1 MKTTVWAATVLSWL
15 ALASLGASAP
25 VDEGMPPSLGDIRF
39 AADVVVTPAVD
50 GAGHVRITYAV
61 TYDDLVFLRN
71 DEGFSSRYE
80 VTAILY
86 GRDWQQAAGD
96 SWLRRV
102 DVATYAETNS
112 RALVVGDTLGLDVA
126 PGTYRLR
133 MEIRSVDTGATGAVE
148 REVAVPEY
156 EPGRLVL
163 GTIVFDRAQAGP
175 APGVFVPNPS
185 RDYGEEWPALRARVP
200 VYGDP
205 GARYRAELTIET
217 DDGRTETTRVDTV
230 LQTASMTEHSFEMSV
245 LALDVGV
252 HFLRVRV
259 RAAEGG
265 GPDAA
270 VKARFRVLTSPKS
283 WGEDFE
289 KMLAQV
295 GYIASR
301 DEVERLR
308 EAPENGRAAAWAE
321 FWRLHDPDPSTDAN
335 EFKVE
340 FLRRLGHANMHFK
353 SIIEGWQTDMG
364 RIYIQYGEP
373 DDAETQPV
381 DKMLYS
387 WEVWYY
393 YGEHLKFTFVDT
405 EGFGEFSLV
414 ETSRI

>member
-1 MKTTVWAATVLSWL
+1 MKARALAATVLLWL
-15 ALASLGASAP
+15 VPVSLGAVAP
-25 VDEGMPPSLGDIRF
+25 VDTGTPPSMGDIRF

-50 GAGHVRITYAV
+50 GVGHVQMTYAV
-61 TYDDLVFLRN
+61 TYDDLVFLRS
-71 DEGFSSRYE
+71 DDGFSSRYE

-112 RALVVGDTLGLDVA
+112 RALVVQDTLGLDAA

-133 MEIRSVDTGATGAVE
+133 MQIRSVDTGAAGAVD
-148 REVAVPEY
+148 REVVVLEY
-156 EPGRLVL
+156 EPGRLAL
-163 GTIVFDRAQAGP
+163 GSVVFDRAQAG
-175 APGVFVPNPS
+175 ATAAGVFEPNPS
-185 RDYGEEWPALRARVP
+185 RDYGEEWPILRVRVP

-205 GARYRAELTIET
+205 GTRYRTELTVES
-217 DDGRTETTRVDTV
+217 DDGRTEATRVDTV
-230 LQTASMTEHSFEMSV
+230 LQTASMTEHSFETSV

-259 RAAEGG
+259 RAADG

-289 KMLAQV
+289 KMLVQV
-295 GYIASR
+295 SYIASR

-308 EAPENGRAAAWAE
+308 EAPENERAAAWDE
-321 FWRLHDPDPSTDAN
+321 FWRQHDPDSATEAN

-340 FLRRLGHANMHFK
+340 FLRRLGHANMHFR
-353 SIIEGWQTDMG
+353 SIVEGWQTDMG
-364 RIYIQYGEP
+364 RTYIQYGEP
-373 DDAETQPV
+373 DDIESQPV
-381 DKMLYS
+381 DKMLHS

-393 YGEHLKFTFVDT
+393 YGEHLKFAFVDT
-405 EGFGEFSLV
+405 EGFGQFSLV